1 MPNRETA
8 MKKSV
13 LMEGMFLLVISFIGL
28 AESIHLVYDIDPNAI
43 YDTLGP
49 GYYIL
54 FLSIA
59 LMITGVL
66 HIVINYRK
74 QVAALKVEVNKELR
88 RRMIGILLVLAL
100 YAVAIDFIGYLI
112 STVSFFILE
121 FRMVGIKS
129 WQTNIIL
136 SIFLT
141 LGYYVVFIKYCEMV
155 FPKGVLSMAF

>member
-1 MPNRETA
+1 MSNEETA

-13 LMEGMFLLVISFIGL
+13 LMEGIFLLVISFFGL

-59 LMITGVL
+59 LMVTGVL

-74 QVAALKVEVNKELR
+74 GVATPKVEVNKELR
-88 RRMIGILLVLAL
+88 KRMIGILLVLGL
-100 YAVAIDFIGYLI
+100 YAVAIEFIGYLI

-136 SIFLT
+136 SVILAA
-141 LGYYVVFIKYCEMV
+141 GYYVIFIKYCDMV
-155 FPKGVLSMAF
+155 FPKGVFSMAF